1 MRLFL
6 VIIFVVASGAGLHFS
21 GIISKY
27 QESTTEK
34 VRAVKPESIRNKVK
48 EPEPVKP
55 AYTFFET
62 LDDPTMTQYV
72 DLKGGLM
79 ETALPPQKAKVVP
92 AKIKVTPASIPPV
105 EKNAKLEPDIKSD
118 NKPNLENEASV
129 IPEVKASPGYAVQVS
144 SFRDVKRAGA
154 LKKRLQKNGFD
165 AFLAQT
171 ELANNGGTWHRVF
184 LGRYL
189 DELKAQEAASLVRD
203 KYKLNA
209 VVVRNTN

>member
-6 VIIFVVASGAGLHFS
+6 VIIFVMASGAGLHYS
-21 GIISKY
+21 GVISKF

-48 EPEPVKP
+48 EPISKKPV
-55 AYTFFET
+55 YTFFET

-79 ETALPPQKAKVVP
+79 ATALPPQKVKVVP
-92 AKIKVTPASIPPV
+92 AKIKVASIPPV
-105 EKNAKLEPDIKSD
+105 EKVAKIEPDIKPDS
-118 NKPNLENEASV
+118 KPLLKNEASV
-129 IPEVKASPGYAVQVS
+129 IPEVKVPPRYAVQVS

-165 AFLAQT
+165 AYLTQT

-184 LGRYL
+184 LGRYA
-189 DELKAQEAASLVRD
+189 DELKAQEAASLAKN

-209 VVVRNTN
+209 VVVRKSE